1 MKKALSAVVGLAIL
15 ASGASFA
22 GAKGGHGPHWG
33 YSGDAGPANWGKL
46 KEEYAL
52 CGRGRNQS
60 PINIADSVEAQLPEI
75 KISYDA
81 TPLKALNNGHTI
93 QANYGPGS
101 SIEVDGIQFDLLQFH
116 FHSPSE
122 NVFNGENFPMEAHF
136 VHKDKDGNLAVI
148 GVMFKEGA
156 NNPVVDLVWN
166 NLPTEINKMNA
177 LDSTWFN
184 GVDMLPAKHDYYR
197 FSGSLTTPPCS
208 EGVRWLVMKEP
219 VEISKAQVDKFLSII
234 GENARPLQGMH
245 ARRIMK

>member
-1 MKKALSAVVGLAIL
+1 MKKALSAVVGLAML
-15 ASGASFA
+15 ASGAGFA

-33 YSGDAGPANWGKL
+33 YSGEAGPANWGKL

-60 PINIADSVEAQLPEI
+60 PVNITDSVEAQRPEI
-75 KISYDA
+75 KISYDS
-81 TPLKALNNGHTI
+81 TPLKVLNNGHTI
-93 QANYGPGS
+93 QANYGAGS

-122 NVFNGENFPMEAHF
+122 NVFNGENFPMEVHF

-156 NNPVVDLVWN
+156 NNPVIDLIWN
-166 NLPTEINKMNA
+166 NLPTEINKVNTQ
-177 LDSTWFN
+177 DNIWFN
-184 GVDMLPAKHDYYR
+184 GIDVLPAKRDYYR

-234 GENARPLQGMH
+234 GENARPVQGMH